1 MNSFDLLAQF
11 GAESVQFVSDE
22 ARGLH
27 AIIAV
32 HSTRRGPAF
41 GGIRTLSYSGVNAAL
56 TDALRLAQH
65 MSYKAALA
73 DLKAGGGKIVVMK
86 TDRLDRNL
94 AFIALGR
101 AIDRLGGSFFTGL
114 DVGTTYE
121 DLENVAKGTAQVAS
135 HLDFGRATARGC
147 MAALKAA
154 FEHLGQ
160 PGLRGK
166 TVAVQGLGSVGRELA
181 RMLAQAQARVLVAD
195 IQEEAAQSAAREIG
209 AEVVKPGGILSV
221 SCDALAP
228 CALGGILT
236 PSAVKSLRCQVVAG
250 SANNQLASPAA
261 GKALQAR
268 GIVYV
273 PDFVANAGALIKGV
287 LEHQAGKELGFDV
300 VDRVGESTQAVL
312 DRAKAEGR
320 PPAEVAER
328 IALERL
334 A

>member
-22 ARGLH
+22 ARGLR

-41 GGIRTLSYSGVNAAL
+41 GGIRTLSYSTLHAAL

-73 DLKAGGGKIVVMK
+73 DLRAGGGKIVVMK
-86 TDRLDRNL
+86 SERLDRRL

-121 DLENVAKGTAQVAS
+121 DLEDVAKGTARVAS
-135 HLDFGRATARGC
+135 HLDFGKATARGC
-147 MAALKAA
+147 VAALKAA
-154 FEHLGQ
+154 FEHLEQ
-160 PGLRGK
+160 PGLKGK
-166 TVAVQGLGSVGRELA
+166 TVAVQGLGSVGLELA
-181 RMLAQAQARVLVAD
+181 HMLAGAQARVLVAD
-195 IQEEAAQSAAREIG
+195 IDDERAQGAARETG
-209 AEVVKPGGILSV
+209 AQVVKPGEILAV

-228 CALGGILT
+228 CALGGALT
-236 PSAVKSLRCQVVAG
+236 LQAVKSLRCRVIAG

-261 GKALQAR
+261 AKALHAR

-287 LEHQAGKELGFDV
+287 LEHQAGRELSFDV
-300 VDRVGESTQAVL
+300 VDRVGDSTKAVL
-312 DRAKAEGR
+312 DRARSEGR
-320 PPAEVAER
+320 PPSEVAER